1 MDSYDSNLCNS
12 TIFFIGECYV
22 CSRDNGDGVLF
33 IPIFAIICIGNIVVH
48 IIAGLLGVFSKNN
61 ELSCK
66 DVFYKKSDKIAVKII
81 KIVGYLFMLFYMFD
95 MSIGIVNSNYY
106 SIVWNAL
113 AMIVTVF
120 YVIWFSAIKLKS
132 F

>member
-1 MDSYDSNLCNS
+1 MHLVKIMNYH
-12 TIFFIGECYV
+12 TKMYFI
-22 CSRDNGDGVLF
+22 
-33 IPIFAIICIGNIVVH
+33 
-48 IIAGLLGVFSKNN
+48 
-61 ELSCK
+61 
-66 DVFYKKSDKIAVKII
+66 KKSDKIAVKII
-81 KIVGYLFMLFYMFD
+81 KIVGYLFMLFYIFD

-120 YVIWFSAIKLKS
+120 YVIWFSTIKLKS

>member
-1 MDSYDSNLCNS
+1 
-12 TIFFIGECYV
+12 
-22 CSRDNGDGVLF
+22 
-33 IPIFAIICIGNIVVH
+33 
-48 IIAGLLGVFSKNN
+48 
-61 ELSCK
+61 
-66 DVFYKKSDKIAVKII
+66 
-81 KIVGYLFMLFYMFD
+81 MLFYMFD

>member
-1 MDSYDSNLCNS
+1 M
-12 TIFFIGECYV
+12 
-22 CSRDNGDGVLF
+22 LF
-33 IPIFAIICIGNIVVH
+33 IYLICQ
-48 IIAGLLGVFSKNN
+48 F
-61 ELSCK
+61 
-66 DVFYKKSDKIAVKII
+66 
-81 KIVGYLFMLFYMFD
+81 
-95 MSIGIVNSNYY
+95 GIVNSNYY